1 MFSDVFPRN
10 DTIMKYTYFLYHGS
24 VLIDTFSLSEPEAKR
39 LNKERYLN
47 SPFVLV
53 GFFDY

>member
-1 MFSDVFPRN
+1 
-10 DTIMKYTYFLYHGS
+10 MKYTYFLYHGS